1 MEKKNA
7 PNDQGKKQADII
19 REPLVIYKS
28 YHEDRSA
35 IKRGCLL
42 TTTYVVL

>member
-19 REPLVIYKS
+19 REPLVY
-28 YHEDRSA
+28 
-35 IKRGCLL
+35 LL